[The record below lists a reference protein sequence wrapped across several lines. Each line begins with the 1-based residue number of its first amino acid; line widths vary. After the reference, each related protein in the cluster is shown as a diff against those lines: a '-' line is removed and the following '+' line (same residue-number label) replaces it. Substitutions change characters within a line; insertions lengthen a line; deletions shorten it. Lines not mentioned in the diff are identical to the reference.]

1 MGMMLRRHNQ
11 ATTPVKKSTEKA
23 VAVEETKTAK
33 VDEPTVKKPV
43 KKSNK

>member
-11 ATTPVKKSTEKA
+11 ATTPVDKSIEKA
-23 VAVEETKTAK
+23 VEVEEIKTAK

-43 KKSNK
+43 KKSSK